1 MEFTSLKFIFVFLP
15 IFLVIYITIRKYTLR
30 LSILLIASI
39 LFIYA
44 GERSKST
51 LFWSLAVISITY
63 WIGYLID
70 KNKQNDIRLKIN
82 LWVGII
88 GALLILTFFKMFSGG
103 YGDGFINILLCENEL
118 SLCNGGK
125 LIVPLGISFLVFQS
139 ISYLVDVSKNQ
150 ISHERNIFK
159 FLSWALFYPKLVSGP
174 LVSYKNIQEQ
184 LNKLETNI
192 DDIASGL
199 RLIFTGIIK
208 RLLIANQVGF
218 VANAVFGMPAN
229 GVTPLFAWVGLLAY
243 TIQIYF
249 DFSGYTDIAIG
260 LGKIIGIRLPENF
273 NYPYIAESVTD
284 FWRRWHITLSTWFRE
299 YVFFPLERKRW
310 ALLGRQVNILIVFL
324 LTGLWHGFG
333 TTFII
338 WGLLHGL
345 AIAIETVVGNFYLN
359 KIPRLFRHF
368 YTLSIILLG
377 WVFFRSPTVEFA
389 IEFIKRLLGNTVDI
403 VPLPFSIT
411 TPLPF
416 IEPTFILALTAGILF
431 SIPIYPTFKVSL
443 ESKKERPT
451 WLFVT
456 AQALQDFLLLFL
468 FSLAIAAQVAGS
480 FAPNIYANF

>member
-1 MEFTSLKFIFVFLP
+1 
-15 IFLVIYITIRKYTLR
+15 
-30 LSILLIASI
+30 
-39 LFIYA
+39 
-44 GERSKST
+44 
-51 LFWSLAVISITY
+51 
-63 WIGYLID
+63 
-70 KNKQNDIRLKIN
+70 
-82 LWVGII
+82 
-88 GALLILTFFKMFSGG
+88 
-103 YGDGFINILLCENEL
+103 
-118 SLCNGGK
+118 
-125 LIVPLGISFLVFQS
+125 
-139 ISYLVDVSKNQ
+139 
-150 ISHERNIFK
+150 
-159 FLSWALFYPKLVSGP
+159 
-174 LVSYKNIQEQ
+174 
-184 LNKLETNI
+184 
-192 DDIASGL
+192 L